1 MIHNDRT
8 EEIKQMLTK
17 KGLNIFHEERRLILL
32 AIIRA
37 NYNLEIAYYINQP
50 STMQLEG
57 YLKKFYRYE
66 VAMKDLK
73 VAVERIKKEEK
84 ICRLQKK

>member
-1 MIHNDRT
+1 MIHNERT

-37 NYNLEIAYYINQP
+37 NYDLETAYYINKP
-50 STMQLEG
+50 SELEISG
-57 YLKKFYRYE
+57 YIKKFYRYAVPIKE
-66 VAMKDLK
+66 LK
-73 VAVERIKKEEK
+73 VAVKRIKKQEK